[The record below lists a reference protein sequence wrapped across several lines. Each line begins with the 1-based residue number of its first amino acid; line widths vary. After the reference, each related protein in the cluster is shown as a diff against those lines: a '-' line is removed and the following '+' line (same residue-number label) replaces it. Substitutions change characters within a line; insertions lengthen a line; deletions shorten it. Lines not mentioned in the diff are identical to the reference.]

1 MSPSEINNQEVCL
14 IIPPSVFLLDERVFF
29 PLGIL
34 RVAAVLENEGYIVPD
49 DIVDVAFSILCRTLP
64 VDHSYSLSQALCEAL
79 PWFADEEH
87 AGLHAIHVA
96 ESGNGWMRPDDPD
109 ALLHLSRRTKL
120 MLRLPKQ
127 RVGDAGKL
135 TGQTLSID
143 GNSMQ
148 VEKAAVKPL
157 SAVTTLFA
165 RYLVAKEGVDE
176 TAFMREAQSRLADMD
191 IHPKKML
198 CGIGRVITTPDRE
211 IQTRSLMLADLT
223 VEESVRLQQRGL
235 GPGRKLGCGLFI
247 PHKDIREVRH
257 ILD

>member
-1 MSPSEINNQEVCL
+1 MFWQEAKNN
-14 IIPPSVFLLDERVFF
+14 ER
-29 PLGIL
+29 
-34 RVAAVLENEGYIVPD
+34 YIVPD

-96 ESGNGWMRPDDPD
+96 ESGNGWMRPENPG

-120 MLRLPKQ
+120 MLRLPKH

-135 TGQTLSID
+135 AGHTLNID

-148 VEKAAVKPL
+148 VEKAVVKPL
-157 SAVTTLFA
+157 SAITTLFA
-165 RYLVAKEGVDE
+165 RYLVVKDGVDE
-176 TAFMREAQSRLADMD
+176 TAFMHEAQSLLADMG
-191 IHPKKML
+191 IHPKKMM
-198 CGIGRVITTPDRE
+198 CGIERVISTPDSE
-211 IQTRSLMLADLT
+211 LHARSLMLADLS

-247 PHKDIREVRH
+247 PHKDIREVRA
-257 ILD
+257 ILE